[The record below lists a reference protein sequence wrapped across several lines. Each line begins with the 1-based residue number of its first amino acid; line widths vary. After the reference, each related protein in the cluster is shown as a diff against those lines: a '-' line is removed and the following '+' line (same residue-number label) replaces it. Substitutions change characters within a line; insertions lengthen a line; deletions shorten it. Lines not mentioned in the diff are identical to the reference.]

1 MMKSNETFPSVRRV
15 AIGVAALAS
24 IAFMAVP
31 ASAQTPRAPN
41 GPIEITVGCG
51 AGCTPDVLMRR
62 AAKIW
67 NDQRLIENPIVIVN
81 RAGGGMAPAMK
92 HVLDRRGDENNVMAL
107 AEPVFSTP
115 ITQGTETAYDKFTP
129 LGVFVQTQLI
139 LLTQP
144 GHPAK
149 SLKEMVEAARARPKA
164 IRLAGSS
171 AGGTDDQVMGL
182 IEKAA
187 NVDMTFIPH
196 SGGGAA
202 LATFLGGNT
211 ELSLLTIDEALPQM
225 QAGKARPL
233 AIFNQARRIEAAL
246 KDIPTAKEQGIDVV
260 WGQVFGLLGAP
271 GLDPAVLAWWTD
283 RIRALTA
290 SDAWKASIA
299 ENLLGGDVYVG
310 PGLPAQMK
318 VFHEQRLEVLRAI
331 GAAKL

>member
-1 MMKSNETFPSVRRV
+1 
-15 AIGVAALAS
+15 
-24 IAFMAVP
+24 
-31 ASAQTPRAPN
+31 
-41 GPIEITVGCG
+41 
-51 AGCTPDVLMRR
+51 MRR

-67 NDQRLIENPIVIVN
+67 NDQRLISNPIVIVN

-115 ITQGTETAYDKFTP
+115 ITQGTETTYDKFTP

-144 GHPAK
+144 SHPAK
-149 SLKEMVEAARARPKA
+149 NLKDMVEAARARPLA

-182 IEKAA
+182 IEKATG
-187 NVDMTFIPH
+187 VDMTFIPH

-225 QAGKARPL
+225 QSGKARPL
-233 AIFNQARRIEAAL
+233 AIFNQARRTETAL
-246 KDIPTAKEQGIDVV
+246 KDIPTAKEQGVDVV

-290 SDAWKASIA
+290 ADAWK
-299 ENLLGGDVYVG
+299 
-310 PGLPAQMK
+310 
-318 VFHEQRLEVLRAI
+318 
-331 GAAKL
+331 